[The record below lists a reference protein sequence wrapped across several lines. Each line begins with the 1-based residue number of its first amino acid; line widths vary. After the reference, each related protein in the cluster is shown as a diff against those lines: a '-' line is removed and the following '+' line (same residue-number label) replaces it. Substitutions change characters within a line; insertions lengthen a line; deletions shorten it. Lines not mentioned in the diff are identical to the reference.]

1 MVLSFLKEK
10 TKHKK
15 YRNTPLHF
23 FSFIF
28 FCAFSQQERKKDKLK
43 HEHFE
48 RMIRTQG
55 LALQRELKMEM

>member
-10 TKHKK
+10 KTKHKK
-15 YRNTPLHF
+15 YSNTPMHF

-28 FCAFSQQERKKDKLK
+28 FCAFSQQERKTNRNIL
-43 HEHFE
+43 E

-55 LALQRELKMEM
+55 LALQREL